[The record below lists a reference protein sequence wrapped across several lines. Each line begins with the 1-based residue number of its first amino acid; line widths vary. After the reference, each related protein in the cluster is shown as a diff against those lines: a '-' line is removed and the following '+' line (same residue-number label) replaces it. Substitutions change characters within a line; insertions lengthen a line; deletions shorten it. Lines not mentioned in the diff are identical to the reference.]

1 MKGQVT
7 VEELISLSIYL
18 LLLSML
24 ISATLN
30 LKESGENWGE
40 QLSLRAEAGSL
51 ARTEDAFHNNNL
63 YNPYNWSGG
72 GTGYLELQKGE
83 LEATAPV
90 LWGKAEVAK
99 GEPI

>member
-7 VEELISLSIYL
+7 VEELVSLSIFIM
-18 LLLSML
+18 LLSL
-24 ISATLN
+24 LVTAAFQ
-30 LKESGENWGE
+30 LKESGEEWSE
-40 QLSLRAEAGSL
+40 RIKLRAEAGQL
-51 ARTEDAFHNNNL
+51 ARTEDAFHNNNI

-72 GTGYLELQKGE
+72 GAGYLELREGE

>member
-24 ISATLN
+24 VTATLH
-30 LKESGENWGE
+30 LKESGEDWSA
-40 QLSLRAEAGSL
+40 QISLRAEAGSL
-51 ARTEDAFHNNNL
+51 ARTEDAFHNNNI

-72 GTGYLELQKGE
+72 GTGYLELQKGG